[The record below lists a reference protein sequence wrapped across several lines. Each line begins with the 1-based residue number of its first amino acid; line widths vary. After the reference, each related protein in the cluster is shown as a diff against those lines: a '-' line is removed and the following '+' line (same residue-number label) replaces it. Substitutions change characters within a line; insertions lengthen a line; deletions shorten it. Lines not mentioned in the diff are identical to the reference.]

1 MLEMMDF
8 EGKELVR
15 RSVSKNLQLQKQ
27 LVQMQQQLTQLAQV
41 TVSAVPEKEP
51 DISDGEEGEIL

>member
-1 MLEMMDF
+1 MMDF

-15 RSVSKNLQLQKQ
+15 RSVSKNLQIQKQ

-41 TVSAVPEKEP
+41 TVSAVPKEEP
-51 DISDGEEGEIL
+51 DVSTGEEGETL